1 MMKAAQSGR
10 APKSIT
16 PAEENTVNVR
26 IELSTDKHS
35 GSPAPIKP
43 WNPPPEPPSPDGNGD
58 KFIEG

>member
-1 MMKAAQSGR
+1 M
-10 APKSIT
+10 
-16 PAEENTVNVR
+16 
-26 IELSTDKHS
+26 IEHTSPTADGKHG